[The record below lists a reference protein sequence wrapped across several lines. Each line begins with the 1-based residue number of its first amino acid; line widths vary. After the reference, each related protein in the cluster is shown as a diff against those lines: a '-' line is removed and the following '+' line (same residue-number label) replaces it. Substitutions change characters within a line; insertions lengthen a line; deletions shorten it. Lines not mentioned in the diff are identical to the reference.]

1 MKIGELKNKIK
12 QTKMGKLTEDVE
24 FLRLTEKQVVNIV
37 MEWYTNG
44 MCTDIF
50 QNEDG
55 LDLEEWCEK
64 RLYSDRY
71 GEKLDNSSLD

>member
-1 MKIGELKNKIK
+1 ME
-12 QTKMGKLTEDVE
+12 KLTEDDGVIE
-24 FLRLTEKQVVNIV
+24 FLGLTEKQVVNIV